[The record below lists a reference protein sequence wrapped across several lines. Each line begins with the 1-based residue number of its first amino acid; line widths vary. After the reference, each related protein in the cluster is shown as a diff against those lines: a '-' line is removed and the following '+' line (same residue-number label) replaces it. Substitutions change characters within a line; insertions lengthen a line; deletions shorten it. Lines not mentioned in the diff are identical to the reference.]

1 MHLAHLTQ
9 RDLVHRT
16 MIHATAIIEEG
27 AKLGANVSVGAYSV
41 IGRDVV
47 IGSGTIVGPHAVIRG
62 HTTIGQNNRIF
73 QFVSLGEIPQDKKYQ
88 NEPTRLQIGDDNT
101 IREFCTLNIGTMQD
115 GGVTTIGSGNW
126 IMAYVH
132 IAHDCHVQDHTI
144 LANCVQLAGHVHIG
158 PYAMLGG
165 FTGVHQFCRVGA
177 HSMTGISTVVV
188 QDVPPYML
196 VAGSEAKVRGINS
209 VGLKR
214 RNFDPASIAQLKLA
228 YKTLYKSG
236 LTLEEAK
243 NKLATQASACAEIQ
257 ILLDFLEQSTRGIA
271 R

>member
-1 MHLAHLTQ
+1 
-9 RDLVHRT
+9 
-16 MIHATAIIEEG
+16 MIHATALIENG
-27 AKLGANVSVGAYSV
+27 AKLGANVTVGAYSV
-41 IGRDVV
+41 IGQDVT
-47 IGSGTIVGPHAVIRG
+47 IGNGTTVGPHAVIRG
-62 HTTIGQNNRIF
+62 HTTIGKNNRIF

-101 IREFCTLNIGTMQD
+101 IREFCTFNIGTVQD
-115 GGVTTIGSGNW
+115 GGVTSIGNGNW

-158 PYAMLGG
+158 SYAMLGG
-165 FTGVHQFCRVGA
+165 FTGVHQFCRIGA

-188 QDVPPYML
+188 QDIPPFML
-196 VAGSEAKVRGINS
+196 VTGGDAKVRGINT

-214 RNFDPASIAQLKLA
+214 RNFPPDQIARLKLA

-243 NKLATQASACAEIQ
+243 KQLAAQVSACAEIQ
-257 ILLDFLEQSTRGIA
+257 TLLDFLEQSTRGIA